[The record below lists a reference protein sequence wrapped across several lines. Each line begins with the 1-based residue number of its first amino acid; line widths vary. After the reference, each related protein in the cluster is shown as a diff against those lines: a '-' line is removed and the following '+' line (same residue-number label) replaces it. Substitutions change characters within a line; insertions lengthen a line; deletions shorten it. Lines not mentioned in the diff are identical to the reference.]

1 MVDCSPLVL
10 SHIHYLD
17 AAGSGGGNLLQRVEM
32 SGSSSSPDGR
42 EPEESKKS
50 AQAKAKT
57 KALQKV
63 TGEPQVKKKKSKK
76 HKDDDE
82 EDDWGCLDD
91 NEPIE
96 DKDDE
101 PDIEDPGDGIDVR
114 PKKTPAKRP
123 STKEKRR
130 RQTVRNTRSPPRPA
144 SVPMACLVKSL
155 KIL

>member
-1 MVDCSPLVL
+1 M
-10 SHIHYLD
+10 
-17 AAGSGGGNLLQRVEM
+17 LQRVEM